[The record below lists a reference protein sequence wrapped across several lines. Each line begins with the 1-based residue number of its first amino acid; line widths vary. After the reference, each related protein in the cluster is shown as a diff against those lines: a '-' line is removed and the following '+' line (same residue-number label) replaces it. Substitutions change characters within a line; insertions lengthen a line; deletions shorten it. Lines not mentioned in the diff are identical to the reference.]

1 MTLAAPRSSSRQAA
15 SPARRVAYVT
25 VRRTFEQ
32 GAYTERVL
40 DAEATRAQLDS
51 RSRAQATRLA
61 YGAVQWRATLDHLVS
76 TFAERPAGAID
87 APLLAALRLGLY
99 ELLWLSGAPDRAVV
113 FEAVAL
119 AGSAVPRGTGLVNA
133 VLRRAAR
140 EGRALLD
147 GLDDATP
154 ERAGL
159 AYSHPQWIAARFW
172 EQFGAEGAR
181 ALMRADN
188 EPAESALRAN
198 ALVLGPAGAGRLL
211 EELPAKAHA
220 VPGWPDAVV
229 LDQALHLQA
238 LPLWEQGAVMPQ
250 SRAAQLVAPILD
262 PQPGEH
268 VLDLCAAP
276 GGKATHAAALMCGSG
291 HVLAIERHPGRARA
305 LRATSARL
313 RARNVEVLALDALQ
327 APRGP
332 FDRVLLD
339 PPCSG
344 LGTLQSHPDLRWR
357 VQADDVPALAARQA
371 ELLTAAAERVR
382 PGGTLVYSTCTLSD
396 AENEV
401 QIDGFLSAHPQFAV
415 RDVAAEHPG
424 LAHPRA
430 PGCLLTLP
438 HRDGTAGFFIACLE
452 RRR

>member
-1 MTLAAPRSSSRQAA
+1 MALAARPSSSAREA
-15 SPARRVAYVT
+15 SPARRVAYTT

-32 GAYTERVL
+32 GAYTDRAL
-40 DAEATRAQLDS
+40 DAEATRAKLDS

-61 YGAVQWRATLDHLVS
+61 FGAVQWRATLDHLAG
-76 TFAERPAGAID
+76 TLAERPVAAID
-87 APLLAALRLGLY
+87 PPLRAALRLGLY

-119 AGSAVPRGTGLVNA
+119 AGSASPRGAGLVNA
-133 VLRRAAR
+133 VLRRATR

-147 GLDDATP
+147 ALDDETP
-154 ERAGL
+154 ERAAL
-159 AYSHPQWIAARFW
+159 AYSHPVWVAERFW
-172 EQFGAEGAR
+172 EQFGADGAR

-198 ALVLGPAGAGRLL
+198 ALVLGPGGARALIDRLG
-211 EELPAKAHA
+211 ASAHP

-229 LDQALHLQA
+229 LDQALDVRGT
-238 LPLWEQGAVMPQ
+238 PLWEQGAFTAQ
-250 SRAAQLVAPILD
+250 SRAAQLVAPVLG
-262 PQPGEH
+262 PRAGER
-268 VLDLCAAP
+268 VLDLCSAP
-276 GGKATHAAALMCGSG
+276 GGKATHLAALMGGSG
-291 HVLAIERHPGRARA
+291 HVLAVERHAGRGRT
-305 LRATSARL
+305 LRATCARL
-313 RARNVEVLALDALQ
+313 RAGNVEVLRADARE

-332 FDRVLLD
+332 YDRVLLD

-357 VQADDVPALAARQA
+357 VQARDVPALAAVQG
-371 ELLTAAAERVR
+371 ELLAAAGERVR
-382 PGGTLVYSTCTLSD
+382 PGGTLVYSTCTLSP

-401 QIDGFLSAHPQFAV
+401 QIEGFLASHPQFEL
-415 RDVAAEHPG
+415 RDVTAQRPG

-438 HRDGTAGFFIACLE
+438 HRDGTAGFFIASLE
-452 RRR
+452 RRA